1 MAVLP
6 IATLSSGSAKLY
18 FHSQHSKAFPRF
30 QTKRY
35 ASGNDLFLFSVFC
48 RIPGKTG
55 NTGAEKL
62 RGRTHPL
69 THGVYLLSRRFLD
82 SSTKSYG
89 EEKPNR
95 YSTNNRYEKSGYI
108 RWQSILHFY
117 TIDTIKAG
125 FLRKQKGVW
134 ILTAEGEEAMQLGP
148 IGLLDK
154 ASEAYKTWKEKTKE
168 SDIEVEQKDVATG
181 LQSQKANLE
190 LIQEQA
196 LTGLRDY
203 IKKLNPYEF
212 QDLVAAL
219 LHGMGY
225 FISFIAPRGKDN
237 GLDIIA
243 YQDPLGTKTPRIK
256 VQVKHR
262 PEYNIPLGEIKS
274 LMGSLSKD
282 GDVGLFVTSGRFTSE
297 AESFARSSHIH
308 VELIDF
314 ERFIA
319 LWDEFYDKLSDE
331 DKNRLPL
338 QRISFLGTNE

>member
-1 MAVLP
+1 MVNQ
-6 IATLSSGSAKLY
+6 ID
-18 FHSQHSKAFPRF
+18 
-30 QTKRY
+30 
-35 ASGNDLFLFSVFC
+35 N
-48 RIPGKTG
+48 
-55 NTGAEKL
+55 N
-62 RGRTHPL
+62 L
-69 THGVYLLSRRFLD
+69 TFTAWD
-82 SSTKSYG
+82 TA
-89 EEKPNR
+89 
-95 YSTNNRYEKSGYI
+95 RYEKTGYI

-117 TIDTIKAG
+117 TIDAIKAG
-125 FLRKQKGVW
+125 FLRKQKGIW
-134 ILTAEGEEAMQLGP
+134 ILTTEGEEAMQLGP
-148 IGLLDK
+148 MGLLEK
-154 ASEAYKTWKEKTKE
+154 ANEAYKVWREKTKDTE
-168 SDIEVEQKDVATG
+168 IEVEPKETPLGV
-181 LQSQKANLE
+181 QSQKANLE

-196 LTGLRDY
+196 LSGLREY

-219 LHGMGY
+219 LRGMGY
-225 FISFIAPRGKDN
+225 FISFVAPRGKDN

-262 PEYNIPLGEIKS
+262 PEYNIPLGDIKS
-274 LMGSLSKD
+274 LMGSLSRE
-282 GDVGLFVTSGRFTSE
+282 GDVGLFITSGRFTSD

-319 LWDEFYDKLSDE
+319 LWDEFYDKLPDE